1 MHIIDFPN
9 LRQTYS
15 WDCGAKATQSVLA
28 YYGID
33 VQEQKIMKLA
43 KTDKCGTPIT
53 GIKSVLKKYNL
64 KYKEGEITI
73 VDIKKFINKKIPV
86 ILLVQAWTNIKNVNW
101 EKDWIDGHYVVAI
114 GYDKNKIYFEDPS
127 SISRT
132 HLTYNE
138 LIKRW
143 HDTDCDGK
151 KYVNY
156 GIAVYGKKP
165 VYDLSKSKHMN

>member
-1 MHIIDFPN
+1 
-9 LRQTYS
+9 
-15 WDCGAKATQSVLA
+15 
-28 YYGID
+28 
-33 VQEQKIMKLA
+33 
-43 KTDKCGTPIT
+43 
-53 GIKSVLKKYNL
+53 
-64 KYKEGEITI
+64 
-73 VDIKKFINKKIPV
+73 DIKKFINKKIPV